1 MLIAIAGTMP
11 NWSVILP
18 AITPP
23 SPKPNIIS
31 VKASDTAPR
40 VAREFGL
47 HHGNHHDDRPHAD
60 AADRADQQCE
70 QKPHPGL
77 TRSQG

>member
-11 NWSVILP
+11 NLSVILP

-40 VAREFGL
+40 VAANSACTTGITTTTAHMPTPPIEPIISASKSRTQ
-47 HHGNHHDDRPHAD
+47 A
-60 AADRADQQCE
+60 
-70 QKPHPGL
+70 
-77 TRSQG
+77 